1 MKTDPVSPQGR
12 HTVTVGDV
20 ALTIETPPD
29 LDELLDRA
37 AANDPQAVDAIPYYA
52 ILWPAARGL
61 AEYLWRQRA
70 ELSGARVLELGCGLG
85 LPSILAARLGAQATA
100 TDFHPETGEWLQHN
114 AALNGVTLAY
124 RQLDWNEFLDKRS
137 EIGGQR
143 SDGTE
148 RPSPISVLRP
158 QSSDLRSPISDLR
171 PPTPDLRPPTPGF
184 PLVIGSDLVYERRH
198 IPALVC
204 AIDALCAP
212 GGHAVISDPGRD
224 NLDLFVA
231 RMEQDGWRHTLNP
244 VDDIYVC
251 RFERG

>member
-1 MKTDPVSPQGR
+1 MKSDPVSPQGR

-29 LDELLDRA
+29 LDELLERA
-37 AANDPQAVDAIPYYA
+37 AARDPQAVDAIPYYA

-124 RQLDWNEFLDKRS
+124 RQLDWNEFLAKRS
-137 EIGGQR
+137 EIGGQG
-143 SDGTE
+143 SDGTG
-148 RPSPISVLRP
+148 RPSATSVFLP
-158 QSSDLRSPISDLR
+158 QSPDLRSPTSD
-171 PPTPDLRPPTPGF
+171 F
-184 PLVIGSDLVYERRH
+184 PLIIGSDLVYERRH

-212 GGHAVISDPGRD
+212 GGHAVIADPGRD

-231 RMEQDGWRHTLNP
+231 SMEQDGWCHALKP
-244 VDDIYVC
+244 VDDLYVC